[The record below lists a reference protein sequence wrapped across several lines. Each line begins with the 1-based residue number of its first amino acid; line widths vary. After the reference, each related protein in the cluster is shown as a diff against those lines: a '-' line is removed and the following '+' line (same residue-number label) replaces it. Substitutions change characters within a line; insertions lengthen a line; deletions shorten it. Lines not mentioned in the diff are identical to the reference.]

1 MLVIHLEQQSL
12 VISLSSVQIVFTEP
26 QLFAFWW
33 LKNNAFCLK
42 IETFPAC
49 YPSSYRCRWTPKS
62 MISVTLQSTL
72 FPFRLIFVWFVI
84 VLYRQIITN
93 GKLLR
98 QQFNIFLRRRNEMRH
113 RCGSAHVH
121 HFRILEPYI
130 IRISN
135 CIRLYIS
142 QTSYSSRVGNSAIVR
157 VVCSMSMLIFDVW
170 CEVTCD
176 WYFGFL
182 TIACK
187 RTLRFRKPGSD
198 PFSFKPYTLLLPAQQ
213 VIWHLFFLETRFF
226 PFPCG
231 LVERRRATTTCNQ
244 YTSWS

>member
-98 QQFNIFLRRRNEMRH
+98 QQFNIFLRRRNEMCH
-113 RCGSAHVH
+113 RWIQQRRCS
-121 HFRILEPYI
+121 RSSL
-130 IRISN
+130 
-135 CIRLYIS
+135 
-142 QTSYSSRVGNSAIVR
+142 SYSRALHHTYIQLYQVI
-157 VVCSMSMLIFDVW
+157 
-170 CEVTCD
+170 
-176 WYFGFL
+176 YFTNF
-182 TIACK
+182 
-187 RTLRFRKPGSD
+187 
-198 PFSFKPYTLLLPAQQ
+198 LLL
-213 VIWHLFFLETRFF
+213 
-226 PFPCG
+226 
-231 LVERRRATTTCNQ
+231 
-244 YTSWS
+244 